1 MDNRDSPHVLDAQQ
15 EKTSHNA
22 SGRAPCMR
30 SKVIEKMRVM
40 RSHLY
45 REVVH
50 AVEESGGIHDAK
62 DGDLEDIY
70 EVEQLVNMVRIPS
83 SLEKFMIWTL
93 LACSDCFLHY
103 FTITPLRVVRGFIL
117 KYRLRERYR
126 SSEMYNDGCMI
137 CLIIMAAFFLN
148 KLDTSKAYHRI
159 KRQSSVK
166 LYMLFSVL
174 EMVNKMLA
182 SMGQSLFAVLFS
194 RKNSQRALRK
204 RLLMQMLCLV
214 YLILHG
220 YVMAYQTVALNVA
233 VNSYS
238 NALLTLLLSMQFAEI
253 KSCLFKRIDKES
265 LFQITIA
272 DVVERFQLMLLLL
285 IISLR
290 NMLAKSKT
298 QPSVIPNSWKLRPT
312 SSLVA
317 GILYG
322 PTINVIGSG
331 LVVDWVKHAYITKF
345 NRIRPKVY
353 DKFLLILC
361 KDHSSSL
368 LRFRDRLGLPI
379 PALAVLFIVMIR
391 PSLVQV
397 LDFSTPNHSALAA
410 TILTMGFVALVILK
424 LALHML
430 LIKWGRFFLD
440 GSRIT
445 TAVTEN
451 EYVPGLLSG
460 GLGKVDEKSRS
471 IIHLRDSY
479 VGQKSTIVEENI
491 YNGKIVEDSRSSSL
505 VDSPTDVPPGLN
517 DLRRNKNSKNPHS
530 LENVSRYKMVS
541 KQIW

>member
-1 MDNRDSPHVLDAQQ
+1 MDNHDSPHVLDAQQ
-15 EKTSHNA
+15 EKTSDNA
-22 SGRAPCMR
+22 SGRVPCMR
-30 SKVIEKMRVM
+30 SKVVEKMCVIQ
-40 RSHLY
+40 SHLY
-45 REVVH
+45 REIVH
-50 AVEESGGIHDAK
+50 AVEESGGIHDAS

-70 EVEQLVNMVRIPS
+70 EVEQLLNMVRIPS

-137 CLIIMAAFFLN
+137 CLIIIAAFFLN

-194 RKNSQRALRK
+194 RKNSQRALPK

-214 YLILHG
+214 YLMLHG

-253 KSCLFKRIDKES
+253 KSCLFKRIDKEG

-298 QPSVIPNSWKLRPT
+298 QPSVIPNSWKLRLT

-322 PTINVIGSG
+322 PTVNVIGSG

-353 DKFLLILC
+353 DKFLFILC

-397 LDFSTPNHSALAA
+397 LDFSTPSHSVLAA
-410 TILTMGFVALVILK
+410 TMLTTGFVALVVLK
-424 LALHML
+424 IALHML

-460 GLGKVDEKSRS
+460 GLGKVDKKSRS
-471 IIHLRDSY
+471 IIHLHDSY
-479 VGQKSTIVEENI
+479 VGQKSTIAEGNI

-530 LENVSRYKMVS
+530 LENVARYKMVS